1 MLTLYIGNKNLSSW
15 SLRPWLALKAA
26 GAEFAEKLIVLRKS
40 GATVYREGLKP
51 DLLAV
56 NPAGHVPVLH
66 DGDLAVWDSLAICE
80 YAAELFPSAGLWP
93 AEPKARAKARSLA
106 AEMHSGFADMR
117 REMSMDISGRHPG
130 GSFSAAARADADRVI
145 AIWEDC
151 LAKKPAGGPFLF
163 GRFGIVD
170 AMFAPVATRF
180 RTYEIALPPASA
192 AYAAAVFAFPP
203 MAEWCEA
210 AAAEVAAE
218 RAAT

>member
-1 MLTLYIGNKNLSSW
+1 MLTLYVGNKNLSSW

-26 GAEFAEKLIVLRKS
+26 GAPFAEEVIVLRKT
-40 GATVYREGLKP
+40 GETAYRPGLKA

-80 YAAELFPSAGLWP
+80 YVAERFPEAGLWP
-93 AEPKARAKARSLA
+93 ADAKARARARALT
-106 AEMHSGFADMR
+106 AEMHAGFADMR

-130 GSFSAAARADADRVI
+130 RSFSEAARADADRVI
-145 AIWEDC
+145 AIWEECRAAD
-151 LAKKPAGGPFLF
+151 PAGGPFLF

-170 AMFAPVATRF
+170 AFYAPVATRF
-180 RTYEIALPPASA
+180 RTYGVALPPASA

-203 MAEWCEA
+203 MAEWCRA
-210 AAAEVAAE
+210 AAAEVAAG
-218 RAAT
+218 